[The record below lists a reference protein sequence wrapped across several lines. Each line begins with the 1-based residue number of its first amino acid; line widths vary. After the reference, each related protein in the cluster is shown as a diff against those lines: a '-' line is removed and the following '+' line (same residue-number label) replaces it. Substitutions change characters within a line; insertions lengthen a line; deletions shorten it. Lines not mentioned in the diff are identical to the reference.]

1 MERETSQDLTEV
13 LAALRALQRNASGSP
28 TDPDPH
34 AEAVKRLPGKG
45 ELVKT
50 APAIA
55 MICGTTIFLA
65 IIAVFV
71 TLTVVG
77 KPTDELFRLMNL
89 FLNAT
94 GAIGVL
100 FTLGVAINHARRTM
114 ENRQIALRNHD
125 EAHSAAVEAR
135 TAASDARATRSAVNG
150 DLERRMIRVLGP
162 LVQRAA
168 EEAVRLRCEAEHPR
182 KEPEGK

>member
-1 MERETSQDLTEV
+1 MERETEHELSEV
-13 LAALRALQRNASGSP
+13 LAALKALQRDAGGGGSN
-28 TDPDPH
+28 PDPH
-34 AEAVKRLPGKG
+34 SEAVRRLPGKG
-45 ELVKT
+45 ELIKS

-55 MICGTTIFLA
+55 MLCGTTIFLA

-100 FTLGVAINHARRTM
+100 FTLAVALSHARRTM

-125 EAHSAAVEAR
+125 EAHAAAEEAR
-135 TAASDARATRSAVNG
+135 STRRAVNG
-150 DLERRMIRVLGP
+150 ELEGRMIAALGP
-162 LVQRAA
+162 LVREAA
-168 EEAVRLRCEAEHPR
+168 AEAVRLRCEEEKRQRRTGEA
-182 KEPEGK
+182 